1 MWNDLDGRA
10 ATSGDISVARHSKG
24 FRQGGWLHLHGRFC
38 PSLQRKEQRDFL
50 LSWEI
55 CLTERRGLN

>member
-24 FRQGGWLHLHGRFC
+24 FRQGGCFICTVDCAR
-38 PSLQRKEQRDFL
+38 PLQRKEQRDFL

-55 CLTERRGLN
+55 CLTERPA